1 LNSIGLKGN
10 NSVIIVLVDKTKTH
24 IGAVKVIEEIFNSIT
39 HGLGAIAAIVG
50 LVLGVVIMNL
60 APAFKIG
67 FIIYSA
73 SLIILMLASTLYHA
87 LSFTPAKT
95 VFRAIDHS
103 SIFILIAGSFTPF
116 VIYLYKGWAEV
127 IFLVG
132 VWLIAA
138 AGIAVTT
145 TLVLPKKMKFTG
157 IMLYIG
163 FGWMGLF
170 LIPKMGLINSTV
182 IWLLI
187 IGGVLYTVGTIPFAF
202 KKPFAHFSWHLFVIA
217 AACAQF
223 FAIIRLS

>member
-1 LNSIGLKGN
+1 MTS
-10 NSVIIVLVDKTKTH
+10 STSFRV
-24 IGAVKVIEEIFNSIT
+24 
-39 HGLGAIAAIVG
+39 
-50 LVLGVVIMNL
+50 
-60 APAFKIG
+60 G

-87 LSFTPAKT
+87 LAFTRANK

-116 VIYLYKGWAEV
+116 IIYLYKGWAEAL
-127 IFLVG
+127 FFSA

-163 FGWMGLF
+163 FGWMGLL
-170 LIPKMGLINSTV
+170 LIPKMGLVSSTV

-187 IGGVLYTVGTIPFAF
+187 IGGVLYTIGTIPFAF

-217 AACAQF
+217 AAVAQF
-223 FAIIRLS
+223 FAIIKLS

>member
-1 LNSIGLKGN
+1 M
-10 NSVIIVLVDKTKTH
+10 LVDKIKSEKP
-24 IGAVKVIEEIFNSIT
+24 AVRLIEEIFNSIT
-39 HGLGAIAAIVG
+39 HGMGAIAAIVG
-50 LVLGVVIMNL
+50 LILGIIFMTSSTSFRV
-60 APAFKIG
+60 G

-87 LSFTPAKT
+87 LAFTRANK

-103 SIFILIAGSFTPF
+103 GIFILIAGSFTPF
-116 VIYLYKGWAEV
+116 IIYLYKGWAETL
-127 IFLVG
+127 FLAA

-157 IMLYIG
+157 VMLYIG

-170 LIPKMGLINSTV
+170 LIPKMGLVNSTV

-187 IGGVLYTVGTIPFAF
+187 AGGVLYTVGTIPFAF

-217 AACAQF
+217 AAVAQF
-223 FAIIRLS
+223 FAIIKLS

>member
-1 LNSIGLKGN
+1 
-10 NSVIIVLVDKTKTH
+10 
-24 IGAVKVIEEIFNSIT
+24 
-39 HGLGAIAAIVG
+39 
-50 LVLGVVIMNL
+50 
-60 APAFKIG
+60 
-67 FIIYSA
+67 
-73 SLIILMLASTLYHA
+73 MLASTLYHA
-87 LSFTPAKT
+87 LAFTRANK

-116 VIYLYKGWAEV
+116 IIYLYKGWAEAL
-127 IFLVG
+127 FFSA

-163 FGWMGLF
+163 FGWMGLL
-170 LIPKMGLINSTV
+170 LIPKMGLVSSTV

-187 IGGVLYTVGTIPFAF
+187 IGGVLYTIGTIPFAF

-217 AACAQF
+217 AAVAQF
-223 FAIIRLS
+223 FAIIKLS

>member
-1 LNSIGLKGN
+1 M
-10 NSVIIVLVDKTKTH
+10 LVDKIKSEKP
-24 IGAVKVIEEIFNSIT
+24 AVRLIEEIFNSIT

-50 LVLGVVIMNL
+50 LILGIIFMTSSTSFRV
-60 APAFKIG
+60 G

-87 LSFTPAKT
+87 LTFTKANK

-116 VIYLYKGWAEV
+116 IIYLYKGWAEAL
-127 IFLVG
+127 FLAAI
-132 VWLIAA
+132 WLIAA

-145 TLVLPKKMKFTG
+145 TLVLPRKMKLTG
-157 IMLYIG
+157 TMLYIG
-163 FGWMGLF
+163 FGWMGLL
-170 LIPKMGLINSTV
+170 LIPKMGLVNSTV

-187 IGGVLYTVGTIPFAF
+187 AGGILYTVGTIPFAF

-217 AACAQF
+217 AAVAQF
-223 FAIIRLS
+223 FAIIKLS

>member
-1 LNSIGLKGN
+1 MNKTNTN
-10 NSVIIVLVDKTKTH
+10 NNP
-24 IGAVKVIEEIFNSIT
+24 AVKIVEEIFNSIT
-39 HGLGAIAAIVG
+39 HGLGAIAAVIG
-50 LVLGVVIMNL
+50 LVLGIVIMTW
-60 APAFKIG
+60 PTSFKVG
-67 FIIYSA
+67 FIIYAS
-73 SLIILMLASTLYHA
+73 SLIILMLASTLYHS
-87 LSFTPAKT
+87 LTFTRAKK

-116 VIYLYKGWAEV
+116 IIYLYKGWDE
-127 IFLVG
+127 ILFLVA

-138 AGIAVTT
+138 GGIAVTT
-145 TLVLPKKMKFTG
+145 TLVLPKKMKLTG

-170 LIPKMGLINSTV
+170 LIPKMSLVNSSV

-187 IGGVLYTVGTIPFAF
+187 AGGILYTVGTIPFAF

-223 FAIIRLS
+223 FAIIKLA